1 MTHGHQHLP
10 WGDLASLK
18 GLQRALDADIMIT
31 GHTHELKLYEE
42 NNILYLNPGSLTGA
56 RTVVNKGKNE
66 HIPSFMLLDVNQNN
80 IVIYIYKLINEKV
93 DVTRKEFKKQKSST

>member
-1 MTHGHQHLP
+1 
-10 WGDLASLK
+10 
-18 GLQRALDADIMIT
+18 MIT

-56 RTVVNKGKNE
+56 RTVVNTGKKE

-80 IVIYIYKLINEKV
+80 IVIYIYKLINDKGNIRIHQYFTSEIADNFYFEKICPV
-93 DVTRKEFKKQKSST
+93 IFRHINSGN

>member
-1 MTHGHQHLP
+1 
-10 WGDLASLK
+10 
-18 GLQRALDADIMIT
+18 MIT

-56 RTVVNKGKNE
+56 RTVVNTGKKE

-80 IVIYIYKLINEKV
+80 IVIYIYKLINDKGNLFV
-93 DVTRKEFKKQKSST
+93 ITGTLVLIKMSGNLSNSGSSQ

>member
-1 MTHGHQHLP
+1 
-10 WGDLASLK
+10 
-18 GLQRALDADIMIT
+18 MIS

-56 RTVVNKGKNE
+56 RTVVNTGKKE

-80 IVIYIYKLINEKV
+80 IVIYIYKLVNDKGKLYTADTLRPRSPV
-93 DVTRKEFKKQKSST
+93 MGDFDKKTEFLMSL

>member
-1 MTHGHQHLP
+1 
-10 WGDLASLK
+10 
-18 GLQRALDADIMIT
+18 MIS

-56 RTVVNKGKNE
+56 RTVVNTGKKG

-80 IVIYIYKLINEKV
+80 IVIYIYKLINDKGKFYTADTLRPRSPV
-93 DVTRKEFKKQKSST
+93 MLGFDKKKTKFLM

>member
-1 MTHGHQHLP
+1 
-10 WGDLASLK
+10 
-18 GLQRALDADIMIT
+18 MIS

-56 RTVVNKGKNE
+56 RTVVNTGKKE

-80 IVIYIYKLINEKV
+80 IVIYIYKLINDKGKMYTLHCGHSTSEV
-93 DVTRKEFKKQKSST
+93 SKKTMFLV

>member
-1 MTHGHQHLP
+1 
-10 WGDLASLK
+10 
-18 GLQRALDADIMIT
+18 MIS

-56 RTVVNKGKNE
+56 RTVVNTGKKE

-80 IVIYIYKLINEKV
+80 IVIYIYKLINDKGKLYIANTLRPRSPMMEV
-93 DVTRKEFKKQKSST
+93 FDKKTKCITSLG

>member
-1 MTHGHQHLP
+1 MCGLV
-10 WGDLASLK
+10 LK
-18 GLQRALDADIMIT
+18 SKPFIRALDADIMIS

-56 RTVVNKGKNE
+56 RTVVNTGKKE

-80 IVIYIYKLINEKV
+80 IVIYIYKLINDKGNLC
-93 DVTRKEFKKQKSST
+93 DVSYVTMIIWVGQG